1 MKLHIIKK
9 FAIKLK
15 NLLRNNKLSKPCEV
29 AEEENNRNESNQD
42 IIAENLLNEALE
54 AKLAYLIA
62 SSPSSTPSTVSV
74 TISSGTSLYFSSG
87 CQTAGPQAA

>member
-9 FAIKLK
+9 FALKLK
-15 NLLRNNKLSKPCEV
+15 NLLRNNKLSKPCEL
-29 AEEENNRNESNQD
+29 AEKENNVNDSNQD

-74 TISSGTSLYFSSG
+74 TISSGTPLSFY
-87 CQTAGPQAA
+87 